1 MNQFSPKDRALRS
14 KIRMQLAELIQKQ
27 KMLKLNGATKSEMEE
42 AEGEID
48 VLRKEL
54 QSIEDSGHTVFIS
67 AKQMLEPKKQ
77 LSQKEKKISW
87 KKKHIEI
94 CLSSLSKDLSDE
106 KCSPEQKGKIENKI
120 SKFQKELSDLEQEMR
135 SVKELNHTRFLD
147 SQNLKGE
154 NATQQNKFEEVNGKI
169 QETKN
174 KISKAQADRNS
185 TKVNLLKEQL
195 NHLELEKEAIENFTH
210 DEFLENLS
218 VMKAKRR
225 SQLR

>member
-42 AEGEID
+42 IEGEID

-87 KKKHIEI
+87 KKSI
-94 CLSSLSKDLSDE
+94 L
-106 KCSPEQKGKIENKI
+106 
-120 SKFQKELSDLEQEMR
+120 
-135 SVKELNHTRFLD
+135 RF
-147 SQNLKGE
+147 
-154 NATQQNKFEEVNGKI
+154 A
-169 QETKN
+169 
-174 KISKAQADRNS
+174 
-185 TKVNLLKEQL
+185 
-195 NHLELEKEAIENFTH
+195 
-210 DEFLENLS
+210 
-218 VMKAKRR
+218 
-225 SQLR
+225 

>member
-77 LSQKEKKISW
+77 LSQKEMKISW

-94 CLSSLSKDLSDE
+94 RLSSLSKDLLDE

-195 NHLELEKEAIENFTH
+195 HHLELEKEAIENFTH

>member
-77 LSQKEKKISW
+77 LSQKERKYPGRKSI
-87 KKKHIEI
+87 
-94 CLSSLSKDLSDE
+94 L
-106 KCSPEQKGKIENKI
+106 
-120 SKFQKELSDLEQEMR
+120 
-135 SVKELNHTRFLD
+135 RF
-147 SQNLKGE
+147 
-154 NATQQNKFEEVNGKI
+154 A
-169 QETKN
+169 
-174 KISKAQADRNS
+174 
-185 TKVNLLKEQL
+185 
-195 NHLELEKEAIENFTH
+195 
-210 DEFLENLS
+210 
-218 VMKAKRR
+218 
-225 SQLR
+225 

>member
-1 MNQFSPKDRALRS
+1 M
-14 KIRMQLAELIQKQ
+14 
-27 KMLKLNGATKSEMEE
+27 
-42 AEGEID
+42 
-48 VLRKEL
+48 
-54 QSIEDSGHTVFIS
+54 
-67 AKQMLEPKKQ
+67 
-77 LSQKEKKISW
+77 KISW

-94 CLSSLSKDLSDE
+94 RLSSLSKDLLDE

-154 NATQQNKFEEVNGKI
+154 NSTQQNKFEEVNGKI

-195 NHLELEKEAIENFTH
+195 HHLELEKEAIENFTH

-225 SQLR
+225 SQL

>member
-77 LSQKEKKISW
+77 LSQKEMKISW

-94 CLSSLSKDLSDE
+94 RLSSLSKDLLDE

-147 SQNLKGE
+147 SQNLKDE
-154 NATQQNKFEEVNGKI
+154 NSTQQNKFEEVNGKI

-195 NHLELEKEAIENFTH
+195 HHLELEKEAIENFTH

>member
-77 LSQKEKKISW
+77 LSQKEMKISW

-94 CLSSLSKDLSDE
+94 RLSSLSKDLLDE

-154 NATQQNKFEEVNGKI
+154 NSTQQNKFEEVNGKI

-185 TKVNLLKEQL
+185 TKVSLLEEQL
-195 NHLELEKEAIENFTH
+195 HHLELEKEAIENFTH

>member
-94 CLSSLSKDLSDE
+94 RLSSLSKDLSDE
-106 KCSPEQKGKIENKI
+106 KCSPEQKTKIENKI

>member
-94 CLSSLSKDLSDE
+94 RLSSLSKDLLDE

>member
-77 LSQKEKKISW
+77 LSQKEMKISW

-94 CLSSLSKDLSDE
+94 RLSSLSKDLLDE

>member
-1 MNQFSPKDRALRS
+1 MNQFS
-14 KIRMQLAELIQKQ
+14 QLHPNFGTECSIFWAELIQKQ

-94 CLSSLSKDLSDE
+94 RLSSCKDLSDE
-106 KCSPEQKGKIENKI
+106 KCSPEQK
-120 SKFQKELSDLEQEMR
+120 
-135 SVKELNHTRFLD
+135 VKLKTRF
-147 SQNLKGE
+147 QN
-154 NATQQNKFEEVNGKI
+154 
-169 QETKN
+169 
-174 KISKAQADRNS
+174 SKRS
-185 TKVNLLKEQL
+185 FQL
-195 NHLELEKEAIENFTH
+195 GTRDAVRWNESPDF
-210 DEFLENLS
+210 
-218 VMKAKRR
+218 
-225 SQLR
+225 

>member
-94 CLSSLSKDLSDE
+94 RLSSLSKDLSDE
-106 KCSPEQKGKIENKI
+106 KCSPEQKCKIENKI

-147 SQNLKGE
+147 SKNLKGE